1 MQYLLKY
8 RQRWRKHASFP
19 SFLRN
24 APDSFACCGKH
35 FTFPTCFFTVCSW
48 PCVLISHN
56 ERVEKQCH
64 STRLQKFLILDFFHD
79 ILFKEFSLFCSLYF
93 FFVLFRILIFTLLF
107 IVRVCLCITLYLL
120 YNMYVYVFFTFYN
133 IFYITFNN
141 KRNNKRYDTIRYDT
155 K

>member
-1 MQYLLKY
+1 MQYLLGY

-93 FFVLFRILIFTLLF
+93 FFCIISYSNFYIIIYCTCMFMYYIIF
-107 IVRVCLCITLYLL
+107 IVQYVCLCI
-120 YNMYVYVFFTFYN
+120 
-133 IFYITFNN
+133 FYILQ
-141 KRNNKRYDTIRYDT
+141 YILHYI
-155 K
+155 